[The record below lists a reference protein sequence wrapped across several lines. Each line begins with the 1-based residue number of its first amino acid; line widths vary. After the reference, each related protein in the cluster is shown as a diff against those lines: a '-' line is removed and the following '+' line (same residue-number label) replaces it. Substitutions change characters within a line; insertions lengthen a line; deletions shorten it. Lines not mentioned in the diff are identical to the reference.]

1 MHIRRRPSVVLLTAL
16 ICVLLPL
23 AVSAV
28 NSQDFGEHV
37 VHFNALITNTL
48 PPSVTRQYGIT
59 RSQNRAMLNV
69 TVLKKVMGMSGEP
82 VHASIKAS
90 AVNLTG
96 QRKHWTLRK
105 IEEGNAIYY
114 IAEFRVANEETLDF
128 DIRVQP
134 EGLTRTLRVRFRRQF
149 YTR

>member
-16 ICVLLPL
+16 ICALLPL
-23 AVSAV
+23 VVSAE

-48 PPSVTRQYGIT
+48 PPSVTKQYGIT
-59 RSQNRAMLNV
+59 RSQNRAMLNII
-69 TVLKKVMGMSGEP
+69 VLKKVMGMPGEP
-82 VHASIKAS
+82 VPASIKAS

-114 IAEFRVANEETLDF
+114 IAEFPVANEEILDF
-128 DIRVQP
+128 DIQVQP
-134 EGLTRTLRVRFRRQF
+134 AGDTQTFNVRFRRQF